1 MTPERWHTVKK
12 ILAAALEQPPAE
24 RSAYLDQ
31 ACTEP
36 EVRREVELLIGAHE
50 RAGDGGFMER
60 SPIEA
65 LRSAQTGEAMPS
77 GQSFEAVP
85 SEQSGEDMR
94 PAQTE
99 RHGKALKNGARLGP
113 YEILGA
119 LGAGGMGEVYR
130 ARDSRLDRTVAIKVL
145 PAGLLTDEPA
155 RRRFR
160 KEALALARLSHP
172 NIAAVYDV
180 GDQEGVDYLV
190 MECVP
195 GMSLAQKL
203 KSGPLPAKEV
213 ASLGVQI
220 ASALEEAHEQGVVHR
235 DLKPANIMV
244 TPKGHAK
251 VLDFGLAKLLAPAE
265 AGEVTMSL
273 GATRGPVG
281 TLLYMSPEQAEGKA
295 VDSRSDLWSFGV
307 VLYESLTGKRPFEG
321 GSALALLR
329 AVTEDTPKPLRKL
342 SPDTPEEA
350 DRIVSH
356 ALEKDVT
363 KRYQS
368 AAEMSRDLSAVA
380 FHLSDAAIEPASRN
394 VRLPF
399 KYAIPAGLLAA
410 FLAAGGF
417 WFYQRSEKRH
427 WAREE
432 AIPSIAKLEDDDQS
446 LAAFLLLKQAE
457 KYLPSDPQLAQVAA
471 DDTRVVSIAS
481 SPPGATV
488 EIQDYLL
495 PNSEWY
501 RLGETP
507 ITNITIPTGCFR
519 WKVSKQ
525 GVGEFVSAPET
536 YEQMNFAL
544 DSEQAAPPGMSWVD
558 GRPWASFIQF
568 VGPVGGYT
576 LPSFYIDRFEVTN
589 RQYQEFVDS
598 GGYAK
603 RELWPDKFVEDGRE
617 LSWSEA
623 MDTFRDSTG
632 RPGPS
637 TWEGGHYPEGQADYP
652 VSGVSWYEASAY
664 AAFAGKSLPAFAQW
678 YLTAPPDEGPYIIR
692 ASNISLNSL
701 APVGAFRGLG
711 PYGTYDMAGNV
722 REWVQNDAGENRKFI
737 LGGAWN
743 SQSYFYSDPEAL
755 SPFDRSPTNGFRCVR
770 NTAPLPQD
778 ATATIKTIDRDFSAF
793 KPASD
798 DVFRVYRAMYAYDKT
813 PLNAKV
819 EGVVQD
825 TADWR
830 EEKITYDAAYNNERM
845 AAYLFVPKKVQ
856 PPYQTVIFFPSAN
869 ILSIHSSQT
878 LGDIKFFDY
887 IVQSGRAVL
896 YPVYQDTYERRLK
909 HVLPGSSSDMEY
921 LTQRA
926 KDVGRSLDYLAT
938 RTDIDNDKLA
948 YLGVSMGSAEGVIY
962 SALYQDKLKTAVFLD
977 GGYFLYHPPIGG
989 DQADFAPRLKKPVL
1003 MVNGRYDYVFAVK
1016 KAQDPMF
1023 RMLGAPEADKRH
1035 VLLDTPHDVTNRR
1048 PELVK
1053 EVLAWLDK
1061 YLGRIN

>member
-1 MTPERWHTVKK
+1 MTPERWQAVKK
-12 ILAAALEQPPAE
+12 ILAAALERPPAE
-24 RSAYLDQ
+24 RAAYLDSACEEPDVRHEVDSLIAAHDQ
-31 ACTEP
+31 A
-36 EVRREVELLIGAHE
+36 G
-50 RAGDGGFMER
+50 GGGFMER

-65 LRSAQTGEAMPS
+65 MRSAQS
-77 GQSFEAVP
+77 GDTPRS
-85 SEQSGEDMR
+85 
-94 PAQTE
+94 AQAE
-99 RHGKALKNGARLGP
+99 GDEHALKSGSKLGP
-113 YEILGA
+113 YEILGT

-130 ARDSRLDRTVAIKVL
+130 ARDTRLDRVVAIKVL
-145 PAGLLTDEPA
+145 PPGLLTDEPA

-265 AGEVTMSL
+265 AGDVTMSFE
-273 GATRGPVG
+273 ATRGPVG
-281 TLLYMSPEQAEGKA
+281 TLLYMSPEQAEGKV
-295 VDSRSDLWSFGV
+295 VDSRTDLWSFGV
-307 VLYESLTGKRPFEG
+307 VLYESLTGKAPFEG
-321 GSALALLR
+321 RSALALLR
-329 AVTEDTPKPLRKL
+329 AVTEDTPNPLRKL

-380 FHLSDAAIEPASRN
+380 VRLSGTATEPASRN
-394 VRLPF
+394 VRMPL
-399 KYAIPAGLLAA
+399 KYAIPAGLLVA
-410 FLAAGGF
+410 FLAAAGY
-417 WFYQRSEKRH
+417 WFYQRSEKRR

-432 AIPSIAKLEDDDQS
+432 AVPAIAKLEDDDQF
-446 LAAFLLLKQAE
+446 LVAFRLLKQAQ
-457 KYLPSDPQLAQVAA
+457 KYLPGDPQLAQVAA

-481 SPPGATV
+481 TPPGATI
-488 EIQDYLL
+488 EIQDYLS
-495 PNSEWY
+495 PNSKWY

-507 ITNITIPTGCFR
+507 LTNITIPTGYFR
-519 WKVSKQ
+519 WKVSKP
-525 GVGEFVSAPET
+525 GAGEFVSAPET
-536 YEQMNFAL
+536 YDQMNFAL
-544 DSEQAAPPGMSWVD
+544 DSEQAAPPGMSWV
-558 GRPWASFIQF
+558 GGQRWANFIQF
-568 VGPVGGYT
+568 VGPVGGYL

-598 GGYAK
+598 GGYQK
-603 RELWPDKFVEDGRE
+603 QEFWTEKFVQDGRE

-623 MDTFRDSTG
+623 MDILRDSSG

-678 YLTAPPDEGPYIIR
+678 YLAAPPAAGPYIIR
-692 ASNISLNSL
+692 ASNISLNNL
-701 APVGAFRGLG
+701 APVGSFRGLG

-722 REWVQNDAGENRKFI
+722 REWMLNDAGENRKFI
-737 LGGAWN
+737 LGGAWK

-755 SPFDRSPTNGFRCVR
+755 SPFDRSPENGFRCVR
-770 NTAPLPQD
+770 NLAPLPPA
-778 ATATIKTIDRDFSAF
+778 ATATVKTMDRDFSVF
-793 KPASD
+793 KPVSD
-798 DVFRVYRAMYAYDKT
+798 DVFRAYRAMYAYDKT

-830 EEKITYDAAYNNERM
+830 EEKITYDTAYNNERM

-909 HVLPGSSSDMEY
+909 HVLPGSSSDLEY
-921 LTQRA
+921 LTQHA

-938 RTDIDNDKLA
+938 RPDIDNDKLA

-962 SALYQDKLKTAVFLD
+962 SALFQDRLKAVVFLD
-977 GGYFLYHPPIGG
+977 GGYFLYRPPIGG

-1003 MVNGRYDYVFAVK
+1003 MVNGRYDYVFSVE

-1023 RMLGAPEADKRH
+1023 RMLGTPEADKRH
-1035 VLLDTPHDVTNRR
+1035 VELDTPHDVTNRR

-1061 YLGRIN
+1061 YLGRVD